1 LLKFPQLVPIEQ
13 DEGPKTRIWRNR
25 CGAKLK
31 YFNARSILE
40 LQGEFK
46 TREPAMRIDL
56 NHEPQQVSETNLT
69 NAQNAT
75 TRPSA
80 GNGLGDDQAQLSG
93 AGAQVEALAAQ
104 ASQLPEVRQ
113 ERVQALRQAVQ
124 GGQYQASPEQVAGAM
139 FAHLLAGSAA

>member
-1 LLKFPQLVPIEQ
+1 
-13 DEGPKTRIWRNR
+13 
-25 CGAKLK
+25 
-31 YFNARSILE
+31 
-40 LQGEFK
+40 
-46 TREPAMRIDL
+46 MRIDL

-69 NAQNAT
+69 NAQNVS
-75 TRPSA
+75 TRSSA

-93 AGAQVEALAAQ
+93 AHAQVEALAAQ

-124 GGQYQASPEQVAGAM
+124 GGQYHASPEQVAGAM